1 MSLDPG
7 RMNMSDTVTLLGPAE
22 VNSIVLGAAQDEAHR
37 LGFTIAAPAQDFLL
51 TKSLPVLNRANEDGT
66 LTAKRGRI
74 ESNTVD
80 LIRFVVKE
88 NFEPSGAVREIT
100 YSHLVGGLSVFCE
113 HFPDWQPFCP

>member
-7 RMNMSDTVTLLGPAE
+7 RMNMSETVTLVGPT
-22 VNSIVLGAAQDEAHR
+22 VLNSIVLGAAQDEAHR

-51 TKSLPVLNRANEDGT
+51 TKSLPALNKANEDGT
-66 LTAKRGRI
+66 LAAKRAKI

-80 LIRFVVKE
+80 LVRFIVKE
-88 NFEPSGAVREIT
+88 NFGPSVTVREIT
-100 YSHLVGGLSVFCE
+100 YEHLVGGLSVFCE